1 MADLDEILY
10 NALKADETLM
20 TTIGGRITS
29 TCFEVSPDEQ
39 DNTQLP
45 CIIVTDDGIQSRSET
60 KDNVWE
66 SSEDS
71 VQASVEIDGR
81 TPKEVKQLML
91 HVRRAINSYVTS
103 MTARYEETPYLQSV
117 RTNGIAWDWM
127 KPCYH
132 STVSYQCLMNNH
144 IYDDDEQSE

>member
-1 MADLDEILY
+1 
-10 NALKADETLM
+10 
-20 TTIGGRITS
+20 
-29 TCFEVSPDEQ
+29 
-39 DNTQLP
+39 
-45 CIIVTDDGIQSRSET
+45 T

-117 RTNGIAWDWM
+117 RTNGIAWDWL